1 MGSVL
6 SDIDLLDSAEIR
18 ENKESPMPFT
28 VSLTGCR
35 SIARC
40 IESALL
46 PTASQYVPETAAIRN
61 SWLKWNPFRH
71 PVSCMNIRA
80 SLVNR
85 SRALN
90 DVRSLVGL
98 FIVLLN
104 KLSFL

>member
-6 SDIDLLDSAEIR
+6 SDVDLLDSADIR
-18 ENKESPMPFT
+18 ENKESLMSFT
-28 VSLTGCR
+28 VSLTGYR

-46 PTASQYVPETAAIRN
+46 PTVSQHGPATAAFRN
-61 SWLKWNPFRH
+61 SRLKWNPFRN
-71 PVSCMNIRA
+71 PGSCLSPRA

-90 DVRSLVGL
+90 DVSSLVGL

-104 KLSFL
+104 K